1 MREYDLIN
9 IDKIHTYVRG
19 KAFEDAVIDLD
30 RVETKVFS
38 SCDVKFLEKQI
49 NEFLNDYIYI
59 NHMSN
64 RYEYVNSKYPQF
76 TAKKKLYKYVAVVC
90 YMDYPF

>member
-30 RVETKVFS
+30 RVEIKVFS
-38 SCDVKFLEKQI
+38 SWDIKFLEKQI
-49 NEFLNDYIYI
+49 NEFLNDYIYV
-59 NHMSN
+59 NHLYN
-64 RYEYVNSKYPQF
+64 RYEYDTTKYPQF
-76 TAKKKLYKYVAVVC
+76 STKKKLYKHVAVVY

>member
-1 MREYDLIN
+1 MIEYDLIN

-38 SCDVKFLEKQI
+38 SWDIKFLEKQI
-49 NEFLNDYIYI
+49 NEFLNDYIYVH
-59 NHMSN
+59 HMCN
-64 RYEYVNSKYPQF
+64 RYEYDTTKYPQF
-76 TAKKKLYKYVAVVC
+76 TTEKKLYKYVAVVY

>member
-9 IDKIHTYVRG
+9 IDKIHTHVRG

-38 SCDVKFLEKQI
+38 SWDIKFLEKQI
-49 NEFLNDYIYI
+49 NEFLNDYIYV
-59 NHMSN
+59 NHMYN
-64 RYEYVNSKYPQF
+64 RYEYDTTKYPQF
-76 TAKKKLYKYVAVVC
+76 TTKKKLYKYVAVVY